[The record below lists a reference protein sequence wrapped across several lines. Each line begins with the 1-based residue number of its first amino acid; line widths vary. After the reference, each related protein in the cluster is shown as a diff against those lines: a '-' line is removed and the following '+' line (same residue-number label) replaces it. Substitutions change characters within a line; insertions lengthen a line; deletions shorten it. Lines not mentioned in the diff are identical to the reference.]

1 MNGIVSIDD
10 LNTHIANEINVLYKI
25 NIYKYLNAD
34 AIFSTAQLTYHYQN
48 VTMGIQ
54 HSLKSIEVS

>member
-48 VTMGIQ
+48 ITMGI
-54 HSLKSIEVS
+54 